1 MPTTSIGHAI
11 LMATSAMRDRTGGPL
26 RRLVRLLRC
35 YRLAVDAE
43 SNRLVRRADF
53 YWREGLRQLEAAWS
67 DAGWWDE
74 VLQQP
79 RIQDI
84 ARDGRADPDSL
95 RDAVARELF
104 ADSLWALRGALQGT
118 DDRGIQR
125 GQDLL
130 DYLRQLVD
138 RTAPLDDARMAA
150 LGAAVREAVSRAA
163 QDQRWETAQ
172 TFASWLVERFGAEE
186 DQTLLAAMIRAQA
199 VAALTDSQD
208 ESASKHEAT
217 ALADPIRRIAAL
229 HDRFPRN
236 AAFGDV
242 LGELH
247 VRMAVKLA
255 NGGRVSDALVAA
267 QKAITYDPGAQTARE
282 VRDKIADLMRQVQQ
296 NADSIRQQLAST
308 PTAALTGKGQEV
320 FREADRGF
328 AAFNAFLESAAAR
341 EISERFRRAQGA
353 SAWTSIGLPPQP
365 SDEQLDQLYDV
376 LNRTFLLAEGDP
388 ARAAGAWQQA
398 TSEVPGGAALDGA
411 RIQAWVQRR
420 LAGSSSEPAP
430 AAVVQWPAAVSTAP
444 IRQASRSLDHEPFTS
459 WLLSA
464 EALWPKAACAAALIA
479 LCIALV
485 MFTRDSRNRRE
496 RDAAF
501 EGLRAARAAGEYTRV
516 LDAAEAFLSVRLSAV
531 DAREIEVKAA
541 YSEAL
546 VRWFT
551 EGIPGA
557 DADRRAA
564 RYRTLVLERTAG
576 GSR

>member
-1 MPTTSIGHAI
+1 M
-11 LMATSAMRDRTGGPL
+11 

-43 SNRLVRRADF
+43 SKRLVRRADF
-53 YWREGLRQLEAAWS
+53 FWREGLRQLETAWS

-84 ARDGRADPDSL
+84 ARDGRIDRDSL
-95 RDAVARELF
+95 RDAIARELF
-104 ADSLWALRGALQGT
+104 ADSLWALHRALQSTDNSGT
-118 DDRGIQR
+118 QR
-125 GQDLL
+125 AMDLL

-138 RTAPLDDARMAA
+138 RIGLLDDARMAA
-150 LGAAVREAVSRAA
+150 LGAALREAVNRAA

-172 TFASWLVERFGAEE
+172 TLASWLLDRFAGEE
-186 DQTLLAAMIRAQA
+186 HQALLAAMIRAQT

-208 ESASKHEAT
+208 ESASRHEAT
-217 ALADPIRRIAAL
+217 ALAESIRRIVAL

-236 AAFGDV
+236 PMFGDV

-255 NGGRVSDALVAA
+255 NSGRISDALVAA

-282 VRDKIADLMRQVQQ
+282 VRDKVAELMRQVQQ

-308 PTAALTGKGQEV
+308 PSAALTSKGQEV

-328 AAFNAFLESAAAR
+328 AALNTFLESAAAR
-341 EISERFRRAQGA
+341 DITDRFRRAQGA
-353 SAWTSIGLPPQP
+353 SAWQSIGLTLEP
-365 SDEQLDQLYDV
+365 SDEQIDQLYEV
-376 LNRTFLLAEGDP
+376 LNRTFLQAEGDP
-388 ARAAGAWQQA
+388 VRAAGALQQA
-398 TSEVPGGAALDGA
+398 IGEVPGAAALDGA
-411 RIQAWVQRR
+411 RILAWAQRR
-420 LAGSSSEPAP
+420 LAGTPPESAP
-430 AAVVQWPAAVSTAP
+430 ATVVEWPADVSTAP
-444 IRQASRSLDHEPFTS
+444 IRQASRYLDHEPFTS

-479 LCIALV
+479 LCIAGV
-485 MFTRDSRNRRE
+485 MFSRDSHNRRE

-516 LDAAEAFLSVRLSAV
+516 LDAAEAFLSVRLSAI
-531 DAREIEVKAA
+531 DPRESEVKAA

-551 EGIPGA
+551 EDIPGA
-557 DADRRAA
+557 DANRRAA